1 MGIDYNDSM
10 YYMGYFSPT
19 SDSWSTGD
27 REFACY
33 VSNEDRNGDQRF
45 GAGRG
50 PIARA

>member
-33 VSNEDRNGDQRF
+33 VSNEAETPISGSAR
-45 GAGRG
+45 GA
-50 PIARA
+50 AQ